1 MNQKWFDKIP
11 LVPQTDILPSD
22 LSLHATWR
30 IKGNATNDV
39 RHSPGSLGLL
49 TSSFVWKK
57 IIVTKGHR
65 NVGPFLSVDFYPNL
79 WF

>member
-11 LVPQTDILPSD
+11 LVPQTNILPSD

-30 IKGNATNDV
+30 IEGNATNDV

-49 TSSFVWKK
+49 TSSFASKK
-57 IIVTKGHR
+57 NH
-65 NVGPFLSVDFYPNL
+65 SY
-79 WF
+79 